1 MGSIYLR
8 GGDMDMDDN
17 FIIEKS
23 SDSYIPKIFLD
34 AKILSIC
41 DIVANSPR
49 DNSITP
55 TQITS

>member
-1 MGSIYLR
+1 MGSIYL
-8 GGDMDMDDN
+8 GGGGMDMGDN

-23 SDSYIPKIFLD
+23 SDGYIPKIFLD
-34 AKILSIC
+34 AKILSIR

>member
-1 MGSIYLR
+1 MG
-8 GGDMDMDDN
+8 DN

-23 SDSYIPKIFLD
+23 SDGYIPKIFLD

>member
-1 MGSIYLR
+1 MG
-8 GGDMDMDDN
+8 DN

-23 SDSYIPKIFLD
+23 SDGYIPKIFLD
-34 AKILSIC
+34 AKILSIR